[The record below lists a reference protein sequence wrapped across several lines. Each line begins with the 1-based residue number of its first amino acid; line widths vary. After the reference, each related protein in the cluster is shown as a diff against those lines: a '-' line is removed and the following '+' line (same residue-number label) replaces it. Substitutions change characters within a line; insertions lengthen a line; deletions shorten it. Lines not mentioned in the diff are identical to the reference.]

1 MPLEMSPTA
10 LTEFSRL
17 LLSLYR
23 HAQEVPVREFQDA
36 VLETVKPSL
45 PFDASIW
52 GTATMTPLGID
63 IHSLHRHRF
72 PDDMFEAFH
81 SVRHQDSAA
90 VRATSQPRMTIGFAA
105 QEEFSRADQ
114 EEIRAFAHRYS
125 QHHCFIT
132 SDINPLTHFTQWVS
146 LFRSEPQQRCT
157 EPEIAFLDALAPHL
171 MQALA
176 INRLVHL
183 DRLVGDTARESWA
196 VAIAD
201 PRGVLYHADQRFKD
215 LVADEWP
222 LQQGGGL
229 LADALREALQGKEPR
244 IVGETV
250 VVQRT
255 QEQGLF
261 FLKARPR
268 HPVDSLSPREF
279 MVAELLANG
288 LTQKQIAARVCRSPE
303 TIRSQVKAIFTKMN
317 INNVT
322 LLPPLLAL
330 RQ

>member
-1 MPLEMSPTA
+1 MSRIR

-17 LLSLYR
+17 LLALYR

-36 VLETVKPSL
+36 VLEMIKPAL

-52 GTATMTPLGID
+52 GTATMTPQGID

-72 PDDMFEAFH
+72 PDEMFEAFH
-81 SVRHQDSAA
+81 RVRHQDSAA
-90 VRATSQPRMTIGFAA
+90 MRVSLQPRMTIGFAA
-105 QEEFSRADQ
+105 EEEFAREDQ
-114 EEIRAFAHRYS
+114 TEIRQFARRYS

-132 SDINPLTHFTQWVS
+132 SDINPHTRFAQWVS
-146 LFRSEPQQRCT
+146 LFRSEPQRRCT
-157 EPEIAFLDALAPHL
+157 EAEIEFLDALAPHL

-201 PRGVLYHADQRFKD
+201 ARGVVYHADRRFRE
-215 LVADEWP
+215 LMEGEWP
-222 LQQGGGL
+222 LQDTRLAGTL
-229 LADALREALQGKEPR
+229 LERLQGKETR
-244 IVGETV
+244 VVGTTA

-255 QEQGLF
+255 LEQGLF
-261 FLKARPR
+261 FLKARPL

-279 MVAELLANG
+279 MVAELLASG
-288 LTQKQIAARVCRSPE
+288 MTQKQIAARVCRSPE
-303 TIRSQVKAIFTKMN
+303 TIRTQVKAIFTKMN

>member
-1 MPLEMSPTA
+1 MSHTA
-10 LTEFSRL
+10 LTEFSQL

-36 VLETVKPSL
+36 VLDTVKPSL

-52 GTATMTPLGID
+52 GTATMTQEGID

-72 PDDMFEAFH
+72 PDEMFDAFH
-81 SVRHQDSAA
+81 RVRHQDSAA
-90 VRATSQPRMTIGFAA
+90 VRVTRQPRMTIGFAA
-105 QEEFSRADQ
+105 EEEFSREDQ
-114 EEIRAFAHRYS
+114 AEIRGFARRYS

-132 SDINPLTHFTQWVS
+132 SDINPMTRFTQWVS
-146 LFRSEPQQRCT
+146 LFRSEPQRRCT
-157 EPEIAFLDALAPHL
+157 HAEVAFLDALAPHL

-201 PRGVLYHADQRFKD
+201 PRGVLYHADQRFKE
-215 LVADEWP
+215 LMAQEWP

-229 LADALREALQGKEPR
+229 LGDALLSELQGSKEPR
-244 IVGETV
+244 VVGETV

-255 QEQGLF
+255 LEQGLF

-279 MVAELLANG
+279 VVAELLASG
-288 LTQKQIAARVCRSPE
+288 MTQKQIAARVCRSPE

-322 LLPPLLAL
+322 LLSPLLAL